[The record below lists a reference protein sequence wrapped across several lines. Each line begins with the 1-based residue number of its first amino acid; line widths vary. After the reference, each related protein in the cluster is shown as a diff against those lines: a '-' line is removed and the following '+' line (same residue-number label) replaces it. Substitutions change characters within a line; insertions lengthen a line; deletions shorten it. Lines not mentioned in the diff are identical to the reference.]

1 MSERGKPYYS
11 RITELFPWL
20 ALQVFASA
28 FPFPVFLSPAIG
40 RPAAGGGGLP
50 PLPPP
55 PFPRTRSKEKHAC
68 SPDSGEL
75 LPGREGGGETGRRDI
90 TSHPPPPFGKS
101 LEERRRRRV
110 EGRERERE
118 RDAMGE
124 VRGPFPHSS
133 SVGSDEG
140 DRYDPF
146 FLPPFLR
153 LRLVF
158 LSFFLFPP
166 HPKKGG

>member
-1 MSERGKPYYS
+1 MLTRLW
-11 RITELFPWL
+11 RI
-20 ALQVFASA
+20 
-28 FPFPVFLSPAIG
+28 
-40 RPAAGGGGLP
+40 AA
-50 PLPPP
+50 
-55 PFPRTRSKEKHAC
+55 
-68 SPDSGEL
+68 
-75 LPGREGGGETGRRDI
+75 REGGKGRDWKERHHI
-90 TSHPPPPFGKS
+90 SSSPPLGKS
-101 LEERRRRRV
+101 LEERRV
-110 EGRERERE
+110 EGRERE

-158 LSFFLFPP
+158 LSFFVFPLA
-166 HPKKGG
+166 PKKGGIGGAATM

>member
-1 MSERGKPYYS
+1 MLAHQTLANCCQGWREGERLEEETS
-11 RITELFPWL
+11 HLI
-20 ALQVFASA
+20 
-28 FPFPVFLSPAIG
+28 LSPSRQKSG
-40 RPAAGGGGLP
+40 R
-50 PLPPP
+50 
-55 PFPRTRSKEKHAC
+55 E
-68 SPDSGEL
+68 EEE
-75 LPGREGGGETGRRDI
+75 EGGG
-90 TSHPPPPFGKS
+90 
-101 LEERRRRRV
+101 
-110 EGRERERE
+110 ERE

-158 LSFFLFPP
+158 LSFFVFPLA
-166 HPKKGG
+166 PKKGGIGGAATM

>member
-1 MSERGKPYYS
+1 MLTRLWRIAAREGGRGRDWKERHHIS
-11 RITELFPWL
+11 
-20 ALQVFASA
+20 S
-28 FPFPVFLSPAIG
+28 S
-40 RPAAGGGGLP
+40 
-50 PLPPP
+50 P
-55 PFPRTRSKEKHAC
+55 PFRQK
-68 SPDSGEL
+68 SGREE
-75 LPGREGGGETGRRDI
+75 EGGGE
-90 TSHPPPPFGKS
+90 
-101 LEERRRRRV
+101 RV
-110 EGRERERE
+110 RE
-118 RDAMGE
+118 RDAMEE